1 MRSNTIVAT
10 ILTALVVAHVGS
22 LISVW
27 CSPRGLSFLLAL
39 NATCAVAILLY
50 IASRAPYVIAAKDW
64 HMLGLFLFEAV
75 VLTGAIFA
83 FRDHRIAT
91 IGSYVA
97 FGLHACAT
105 LAAVV
110 FAFTFKIT
118 RLI

>member
-1 MRSNTIVAT
+1 MRSNTIAAT
-10 ILTALVVAHVGS
+10 ILTALVVTHVGS

-39 NATCAVAILLY
+39 NATCAVTILLY
-50 IASRAPYVIAAKDW
+50 IASRTPYLIAAKDW
-64 HMLGLFLFEAV
+64 LMLGFLIFEVAV
-75 VLTGAIFA
+75 LSAAIFA